1 MKQRISNFKYY
12 KNKYAFF
19 LLFCIGLV
27 FQVNIYKASANDYG
41 SFCKEYLNNGNKINS
56 VTTGLC
62 VGQIKGVS
70 DNSKNTCMMIRLG
83 YKNGKL
89 SKEDFEK
96 LAFLLAD
103 VSLTK
108 IVESFVDIWES
119 KPELRD
125 GGITGT
131 STFWLNK
138 KWPCLISSE

>member
-1 MKQRISNFKYY
+1 M
-12 KNKYAFF
+12 
-19 LLFCIGLV
+19 
-27 FQVNIYKASANDYG
+27 
-41 SFCKEYLNNGNKINS
+41 
-56 VTTGLC
+56 T
-62 VGQIKGVS
+62 
-70 DNSKNTCMMIRLG
+70 IRLS

-89 SKEDFEK
+89 SKEEFEK
-96 LAFLLAD
+96 LTFLLADPSD

-108 IVESFVDIWES
+108 IVESFVDILES